1 MKQRFRYSI
10 GDLFVVVVFAAAFL
24 IVNLVQRD
32 IGSGVH
38 IMLQG
43 WPFPA
48 ATNHSL
54 THSLNGITIH
64 WFGVLANILT
74 GVALVEVVTIII
86 GKLGRVLA
94 LKTEIQNNRE
104 IVG

>member
-1 MKQRFRYSI
+1 
-10 GDLFVVVVFAAAFL
+10 
-24 IVNLVQRD
+24 
-32 IGSGVH
+32 
-38 IMLQG
+38 MLQG

-48 ATNHSL
+48 ATNHSLTHSL

-74 GVALVEVVTIII
+74 GVALVEVVTMII

-94 LKTEIQNNRE
+94 LKAEIQNNRE